1 MAVRIDVAEIFR
13 HVAPGYRKRCAG
25 HLSAAQLKAM
35 SAIEVCRTPVLG
47 GHMWHCDGCGHD
59 HPLYNSCHNRRCP
72 TCQGLAALKWSET
85 REHDIL
91 PVPYFHI
98 VFTLPREIA
107 QIAFANRKVVF
118 DILFRTTASTLKTIA
133 ADPRRSG
140 LHAGGTAVLHTW
152 NQQMLFHPHLHVVIP
167 NAGFDVTTGMW
178 RTGSA
183 TFFAPVK
190 VLASLFRRL
199 FLEELEKAHSRGLLV
214 FHGTTARLANHAAFR
229 DVIRKARG
237 KDWVVYAKPPFRGP
251 QQVFRYLSRYT
262 HRIAISNSRILKFDG
277 RTVTFRCRKPG
288 QSERPRYGTITVS
301 AEEFIRRFL
310 LHVVPDGMHRI
321 RYFGIL
327 ANACRTRNLDI
338 ARKAMNAPADTDD
351 DGDVR
356 KDDPV
361 IAPVPCPHCGATMV
375 IVGVLT
381 PSRRSHAS
389 RGPPRTP

>member
-59 HPLYNSCHNRRCP
+59 HPLYNSCHNRHCP

-118 DILFRTTASTLKTIA
+118 DILFRTTASTLRTIA
-133 ADPRRSG
+133 ADPRRGG
-140 LHAGGTAVLHTW
+140 LHTGGTAVLHTW
-152 NQQMLFHPHLHVVIP
+152 NQQMLFHPHLHVVLP
-167 NAGFDVTTGMW
+167 NAGFDVTTGEW

-190 VLASLFRRL
+190 VVVFQDLPSCDFDIVSTWSFSVLACCSGFSDCTDLPL
-199 FLEELEKAHSRGLLV
+199 S
-214 FHGTTARLANHAAFR
+214 
-229 DVIRKARG
+229 DVGI
-237 KDWVVYAKPPFRGP
+237 F
-251 QQVFRYLSRYT
+251 LSRWLQG
-262 HRIAISNSRILKFDG
+262 AL
-277 RTVTFRCRKPG
+277 P
-288 QSERPRYGTITVS
+288 P
-301 AEEFIRRFL
+301 
-310 LHVVPDGMHRI
+310 
-321 RYFGIL
+321 
-327 ANACRTRNLDI
+327 
-338 ARKAMNAPADTDD
+338 
-351 DGDVR
+351 VR
-356 KDDPV
+356 D
-361 IAPVPCPHCGATMV
+361 
-375 IVGVLT
+375 GVLST
-381 PSRRSHAS
+381 
-389 RGPPRTP
+389 

>member
-1 MAVRIDVAEIFR
+1 MAVRIGVAEIFR

-35 SAIEVCRTPVLG
+35 SAIEVCRTPLLG

-59 HPLYNSCHNRRCP
+59 HPLYNSCHNRHCP

-118 DILFRTTASTLKTIA
+118 DILFRTTASTLRTIA
-133 ADPRRSG
+133 ADRRRGG
-140 LHAGGTAVLHTW
+140 LHTGGTAVLHTW

-167 NAGFDVTTGMW
+167 NAGFDVTTGEW

-199 FLEELEKAHSRGLLV
+199 FLEKLEKAHSRGLLV

-229 DVIRKARG
+229 DVIRKARS

-262 HRIAISNSRILKFDG
+262 HRIAIANSRILAFDG
-277 RTVTFRCRKPG
+277 GSVTFRCRKPG
-288 QSERPRYGTITVS
+288 NSDKPRYGTVTVS
-301 AEEFIRRFL
+301 ADEFIRRFL

-327 ANACRTRNLDI
+327 ANGCRAKNLDI
-338 ARKAMNAPADTDD
+338 ARKTMDAPAADGREERHDTLP
-351 DGDVR
+351 G
-356 KDDPV
+356 
-361 IAPVPCPHCGATMV
+361 IAAVPCPHCGATMF
-375 IVGVLT
+375 IVGILT
-381 PSRRSHAS
+381 AARSRHAS
-389 RGPPRTP
+389 RGPPQTP

>member
-1 MAVRIDVAEIFR
+1 
-13 HVAPGYRKRCAG
+13 
-25 HLSAAQLKAM
+25 
-35 SAIEVCRTPVLG
+35 
-47 GHMWHCDGCGHD
+47 
-59 HPLYNSCHNRRCP
+59 
-72 TCQGLAALKWSET
+72 
-85 REHDIL
+85 
-91 PVPYFHI
+91 
-98 VFTLPREIA
+98 
-107 QIAFANRKVVF
+107 
-118 DILFRTTASTLKTIA
+118 
-133 ADPRRSG
+133 
-140 LHAGGTAVLHTW
+140 
-152 NQQMLFHPHLHVVIP
+152 MLFHPHLHVVIP

-178 RTGSA
+178 RAGSA

-214 FHGTTARLANHAAFR
+214 FHGTTARFANHAAFR
-229 DVIRKARG
+229 DVIRKARS

-277 RTVTFRCRKPG
+277 RTVTFRCRKPR

-381 PSRRSHAS
+381 PSRSTHAS
-389 RGPPRTP
+389 RGPPQTP